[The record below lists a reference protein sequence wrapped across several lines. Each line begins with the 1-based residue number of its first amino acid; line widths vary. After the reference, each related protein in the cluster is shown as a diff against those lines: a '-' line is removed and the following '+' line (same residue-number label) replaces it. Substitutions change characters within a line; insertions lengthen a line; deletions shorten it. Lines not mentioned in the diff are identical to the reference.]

1 MGYGDTLK
9 ANCSVISRRAL
20 RPFCLPLQTKPVLF
34 AGRLPSPR
42 PCWFLQRSRR
52 CLQQLSDSHR
62 RSETEGL
69 NRISDTKEPSFQV
82 IVGLPSLGEF
92 FYGLLSVQISY
103 NAKRAIFTLL
113 TPFPSRICHTTL
125 AGEPEAN
132 QLPPPISGR
141 AEWRQLFS
149 TEAGKKK
156 KWGRIVEANRPLLE
170 TIRKRFPQELQ
181 FFVLFNH
188 GTVILE
194 NLKLP
199 MDKQLSLEQNKTF
212 YFPHK
217 KRKPNRRAAQTTWV
231 MTSRFIFIFY
241 RSCGKKNQTKTSAVR
256 ATMLKIHRVYKFA
269 QWQLRQYVLIAIEKE
284 IN

>member
-9 ANCSVISRRAL
+9 ANCSVISRREL
-20 RPFCLPLQTKPVLF
+20 RPFVSILQTKPALF
-34 AGRLPSPR
+34 AGRL

-62 RSETEGL
+62 QSETEGL
-69 NRISDTKEPSFQV
+69 NRVSDTKEPSFQV
-82 IVGLPSLGEF
+82 IVGLPSLRWGSF
-92 FYGLLSVQISY
+92 LYGLLSVQISY
-103 NAKRAIFTLL
+103 NEKQAIFTPL

-132 QLPPPISGR
+132 QLPPISGR
-141 AEWRQLFS
+141 AEWRQLFN

-156 KWGRIVEANRPLLE
+156 KWGRIVEANWLLLE

-212 YFPHK
+212 YFPYK

-231 MTSRFIFIFY
+231 MTSRLIFIFY
-241 RSCGKKNQTKTSAVR
+241 QSCGKKPKTKHQQYGQQC
-256 ATMLKIHRVYKFA
+256 LKYIEFTNSHNESCA
-269 QWQLRQYVLIAIEKE
+269 NMSWLQLKKK
-284 IN
+284 

>member
-132 QLPPPISGR
+132 QLPPHQWPCGVT
-141 AEWRQLFS
+141 S
-149 TEAGKKK
+149 TIQH
-156 KWGRIVEANRPLLE
+156 WGREEKKMRKDREANRPLLE

-217 KRKPNRRAAQTTWV
+217 KRKPNRWAAQTTWV
-231 MTSRFIFIFY
+231 MTSRFIFIFL
-241 RSCGKKNQTKTSAVR
+241 SKLWKKTKTKHQQYGQER
-256 ATMLKIHRVYKFA
+256 LKYIEFTNSHNDSCA
-269 QWQLRQYVLIAIEKE
+269 NMSWLQLKKK
-284 IN
+284 